1 MKRLVVITGG
11 SRGIGAETARQFVRA
26 GFRVAIIYKESV
38 DIASGLIADLN
49 QNDFNAISVRADVT
63 KTLEMDAAIST
74 IRKTMGMASVLVNN
88 VGISKSGLMMDMS
101 YAEWQEIIN
110 VNLTSAF
117 YFTKFALRDM
127 VENNYGAI
135 INVSS
140 VWGIYGASCEVA
152 YATTKAGLIGF
163 TKALSKEV
171 GSYNITV
178 NCVAPGVIKTDMNGA
193 YSQMD
198 MDNLKSATPL
208 ERLGTPLDVAKM
220 IVFLAGEDA
229 RFITG
234 EVVGVSGGFIG

>member
-38 DIASGLIADLN
+38 DIASGLIAELN